1 MLRTTIQK
9 ESSESFSLW
18 HGETIEH
25 SFGKSGPSSF
35 LVFLA
40 VMMVVVVRR
49 LIKNGDIFKLWH
61 GETIEHSFGKS
72 GPSSFLVFF
81 WR

>member
-35 LVFLA
+35 FVFFLT

-49 LIKNGDIFKLWH
+49 LIKNGDIFKL
-61 GETIEHSFGKS
+61 
-72 GPSSFLVFF
+72 
-81 WR
+81 